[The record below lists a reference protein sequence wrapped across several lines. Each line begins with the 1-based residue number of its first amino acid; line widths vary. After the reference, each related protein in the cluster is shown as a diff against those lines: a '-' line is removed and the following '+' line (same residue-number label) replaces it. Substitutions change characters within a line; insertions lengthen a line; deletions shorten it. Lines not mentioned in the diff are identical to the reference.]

1 MHLNLSDDLRHAVET
16 EGTPLK
22 LVDPKTGEM
31 YLLVRESDESVAH
44 PSVSNAALKEIARRN
59 RPPREWLEGDE
70 EEVF

>member
-31 YLLVRESDESVAH
+31 YLLVRESDEAAAH
-44 PSVSNAALKEIARRN
+44 LSLSNTALKEIAKRN
-59 RPPREWLEGDE
+59 RPPQEWLEGDE
-70 EEVF
+70 EKLF